1 MKFIIKLILLST
13 FFSNIFVYSQH
24 LKVEYEKYDLT
35 DGSNIN
41 MSNEFNE
48 KVRQIRKAPQ
58 KYFLYYKDGNSFFKS
73 IPRNSFTL
81 NAGDI
86 KKDESTT
93 LHNREVF
100 KDIELKIHHNKN
112 ENGNY
117 NYHNFQNI
125 DEEFYGYKDTK
136 FAKIEYKDDT
146 MNIDNYVCKLVE
158 VSFNSVTNFKVWYTE
173 AIPIAAGPFSFN
185 NFPGLVLRV
194 ETASYVIT
202 AIKINNNAKESDVE
216 RMDTK
221 LKVFKNEDYDKKLRE
236 VNEQRSKPTF
246 EEIKL

>member
-1 MKFIIKLILLST
+1 MKFIIKLILLSVL
-13 FFSNIFVYSQH
+13 FSNGLVYSQR
-24 LKVEYEKYDLT
+24 LQVEYEKYDLT

-48 KVRQIRKAPQ
+48 KVRQIRKTPQ

-73 IPRNSFTL
+73 IPRNSFTH

-100 KDIELKIHHNKN
+100 KDVELKIYHNKN

-117 NYHNFQNI
+117 SYHNFQNI
-125 DEEFYGYKDTK
+125 NEEFYGYKDTK
-136 FAKIEYKDDT
+136 FTKIEYKDDI

-158 VSFNSVTNFKVWYTE
+158 VSFDSITNFKVWYTE
-173 AIPIAAGPFSFN
+173 AIPISAGPFSFN

-194 ETASYVIT
+194 ETDSYKIT
-202 AIKINNNAKESDVE
+202 AIKISNDAKESEVE
-216 RMDTK
+216 TMNNK

-236 VNEQRSKPTF
+236 VREESSKPTF